1 VKWLSEG
8 WYICHNKQMQLWHV
22 TFATEGAY
30 IASHRSLWK
39 VLPMLEHI
47 LDHFKALKKQV
58 KNSDFNDYLGIQN
71 SIIKAW
77 NKTKDYYIKTD
88 ASII

>member
-1 VKWLSEG
+1 
-8 WYICHNKQMQLWHV
+8 
-22 TFATEGAY
+22 
-30 IASHRSLWK
+30 
-39 VLPMLEHI
+39 
-47 LDHFKALKKQV
+47 LDHFEALEKQV
-58 KNSDFNDYLGIQN
+58 KNSDFNDHPGIQN